1 MKNVRI
7 KEISVY
13 AKTASKRRKRGKTHT
28 ILDQTEKYH
37 WLHPLLKNLQIG
49 VGQKNL
55 TCFKSTL
62 SPAQMKEGVILS
74 KLSLVPILLKSD
86 KNCKL
91 AVNFSFTGVKILI
104 LLRNCRCASFFS
116 VTLLFFIRF
125 LESRYSIMYKSE
137 GISVHVVVTIQ
148 VTRVSLVTVTHYA

>member
-7 KEISVY
+7 KEISVC
-13 AKTASKRRKRGKTHT
+13 AKTASKRRKRGKL
-28 ILDQTEKYH
+28 ILSWTRLKNITDC
-37 WLHPLLKNLQIG
+37 PPCLKNLQIG
-49 VGQKNL
+49 VGQKKKL

-74 KLSLVPILLKSD
+74 ILVPILLKPD
-86 KNCKL
+86 KNCEL
-91 AVNFSFTGVKILI
+91 AVNFSVTGVKILI
-104 LLRNCRCASFFS
+104 LLRNCRFASSFP

-137 GISVHVVVTIQ
+137 KLPVVVTIQ
-148 VTRVSLVTVTHYA
+148 VTRLALLRLHTRPRH